1 MKIHGF
7 DNIFADSLFGA
18 SLNQFQGLENLAN
31 AALQRGID
39 AYVQKD
45 YEQAVA
51 NFKRAMGLGRSS
63 AFAAD
68 AAQFLAMAYLGLN
81 DRENAV
87 KAYRSGIQI
96 DPYRDDLRFQL
107 GNLYFSDKK
116 YEEAAGQY
124 AEAVRVNP
132 TAANRYAFGQ
142 ALIEL
147 GRYAEAE
154 SQYNEIQR
162 ISPQEAGGYL
172 GMGLLLRRKGEHPA
186 AILQFERALALDN
199 SLHEARLQIGFSRAD
214 LGEIG
219 EATEMARN
227 LERLNQNEL
236 AATLKGYISKVDP
249 PRMVL
254 ALSGSTFPF
263 PLGRGTPVIA
273 LGSYLAQPNATK
285 TLSIQIAFSKPMD
298 RAAIENPANWR
309 ISRAAGEGP
318 GQAYNFGL
326 PVPATE
332 VTLSPLPTAVT
343 WDDKNLTAT
352 VYFTVTQNAAANGTI
367 DPAHIEFRFFGN
379 DRYGLTM
386 NPRSDQFTGFR
397 GVY

>member
-1 MKIHGF
+1 MKLEVYDSIG
-7 DNIFADSLFGA
+7 AESLFSA
-18 SLNQFQGLENLAN
+18 MLTRSNGLEGLAN

-45 YEQAVA
+45 YKRAVA
-51 NFKRAMGLGRSS
+51 DFKRAVGLGRGS

-68 AAQFLAMAYLGLN
+68 AAQFLAMAYLALD

-96 DPYRDDLRFQL
+96 DPYRDDLRVKL
-107 GNLYFSDKK
+107 GNLYFADKN

-132 TAANRYAFGQ
+132 TAANRYALGQ

-154 SQYNEIQR
+154 AQYNEIQR

-172 GMGLLLRRKGEHPA
+172 GMGLLLRRKGEHTA
-186 AILQFERALALDN
+186 AILQFERALALDG

-214 LGEIG
+214 LREIG

-227 LERLNQNEL
+227 LERLGQDGL
-236 AATLKGYISKVDP
+236 AATLKDYIYRVDP

-263 PLGRGTPVIA
+263 PMGRGTPVIA
-273 LGSYLAQPNATK
+273 LGSYLAQPNASK
-285 TLSIQIAFSKPMD
+285 TLSIQIAFNKQMD

-309 ISRAAGEGP
+309 IGRAAGEGP

-367 DPAHIEFRFFGN
+367 DPAHIEFRFFGK

-386 NPRSDQFTGFR
+386 NPRYDQFTGFR